1 MPCLCCRMS
10 GPGHMSNEKDMMLI
24 NTTGANTTQ
33 LVFKYSMAV
42 TIRIFKTSKM
52 NHIIC
57 KYVHCNCQV

>member
-1 MPCLCCRMS
+1 MLVLS
-10 GPGHMSNEKDMMLI
+10 HVWTWTHEKDLMLI